1 MTTSKHNPT
10 RLALDDVI
18 MTSESPTNPACAPG
32 RLDGVPGPFQ
42 THGGSHTSVTGSP
55 EPRTK
60 NQSIST
66 IELASNSPVP
76 IVTSFW
82 TENSMLKDR
91 LVPRPHLCVHHL
103 QYNNIPGNRIC
114 QTTRAASQPPFLAC
128 WVGSRDIVTFPDV
141 TVLTMA
147 TNRCT
152 EEKDVKDFEE
162 GMLNA

>member
-1 MTTSKHNPT
+1 MTTSKHNTT

-55 EPRTK
+55 EPRTT
-60 NQSIST
+60 NQSTST

-76 IVTSFW
+76 IATSFW
-82 TENSMLKDR
+82 MENSMLKDR
-91 LVPRPHLCVHHL
+91 LVPRHLCIHHL
-103 QYNNIPGNRIC
+103 QYNNVPGSRIC

-128 WVGSRDIVTFPDV
+128 WVGSRDTVTFPDI
-141 TVLTMA
+141 
-147 TNRCT
+147 TNHKLWPPTSAR
-152 EEKDVKDFEE
+152 KRK
-162 GMLNA
+162 M